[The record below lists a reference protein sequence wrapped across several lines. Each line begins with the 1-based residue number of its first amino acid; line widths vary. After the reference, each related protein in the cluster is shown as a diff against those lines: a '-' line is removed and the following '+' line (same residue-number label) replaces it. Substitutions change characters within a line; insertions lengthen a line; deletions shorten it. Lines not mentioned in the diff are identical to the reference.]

1 MLYFVKKNHLH
12 RFPVPERCG
21 TTYDHETLRDT
32 IPRDVE
38 ECPYCLHRWPG
49 EKE

>member
-1 MLYFVKKNHLH
+1 MLYFVKENHLH

-21 TTYDHETLRDT
+21 THYDHETLRDT
-32 IPRDVE
+32 ITHDVE

-49 EKE
+49 DEE